1 MDTAVTQKEDRY
13 NIRVLD
19 RAISVLSVLSDGKPR
34 TLMELSDAIG
44 INSSTTFRLLASLA
58 SHNYVER
65 DTDTGR
71 YSLGLSCLELAR
83 SYQINNVVRRAALP
97 LMESLRDRTGETVH
111 LAVLDRLEVVY
122 LEKLHG
128 LHAIGLMSSQ
138 VGGRALAY
146 CTGIGKALMAFA
158 EFDRLRVQFDGFQF
172 IRYTSTTLDN
182 VDALMRELALIR
194 NDGYAFDR
202 GEHESD
208 VRCIAAPVCDSRGKV
223 IAAIS
228 LAGPASRM
236 EPLDE
241 PHKISLVVQSAA
253 EISGRLGYRP
263 SDTSTT
269 RTV

>member
-1 MDTAVTQKEDRY
+1 MDKTVSQKDDRY

-19 RAISVLSVLSDGKPR
+19 LAISVLSMLSDGKPR

-65 DTDTGR
+65 DPDTGR
-71 YSLGLSCLELAR
+71 YALGLACLELAR
-83 SYQINNVVRRAALP
+83 SYQINNVVRRTALP
-97 LMESLRDRTGETVH
+97 LLESLRDQTGETVH

-138 VGGRALAY
+138 VGARLLAY
-146 CTGIGKALMAFA
+146 CTGLGKLLLAYVEPEKVRA
-158 EFDRLRVQFDGFQF
+158 QFEDFKF
-172 IRYTSTTLDN
+172 IRYTDTT
-182 VDALMRELALIR
+182 VDTVERLMAQLELIR
-194 NDGYAFDR
+194 QAGYAFDH

-208 VRCIAAPVCDSRGKV
+208 VRCIAAPVYDSHGKV

-228 LAGPASRM
+228 LAGPANRM
-236 EPLDE
+236 EPLDNPTQIE
-241 PHKISLVVQSAA
+241 LVVRAA
-253 EISGRLGYRP
+253 REISGRLGY
-263 SDTSTT
+263 S
-269 RTV
+269 RTP